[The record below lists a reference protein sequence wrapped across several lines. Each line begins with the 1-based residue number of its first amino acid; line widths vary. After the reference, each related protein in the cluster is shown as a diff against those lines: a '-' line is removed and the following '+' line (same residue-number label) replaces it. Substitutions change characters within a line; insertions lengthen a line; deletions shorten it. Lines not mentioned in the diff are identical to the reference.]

1 MKKAIVSFATKEYY
15 TKFLDRQI
23 NSIKEFAPEA
33 THIYWKDA
41 YPPESRSHAE
51 SAYGF
56 KVYAIKEALK
66 RGFEQ
71 IIWIDSAFYACSK
84 LDFIWNTLSERGIYV
99 LKDALLLAEHTM
111 PKVIN
116 YFGESYESLLSKQW
130 TTTGGSPYGFDFTNP
145 LAVKMFQEFEKAEK
159 NNTFGTAEEVT
170 QSSGAGGFCKGHRM
184 DESVMSFIHGKNN
197 LPLLNVQQN
206 NLYAWDN
213 YFQTQRNG

>member
-1 MKKAIVSFATKEYY
+1 MKKAIVSFAIGDYY
-15 TKFLDRQI
+15 TKFLEKQI
-23 NSIKEFAPEA
+23 TSLKEFAPDV
-33 THIYWKDA
+33 THIYWKDV
-41 YPPESRSHAE
+41 YPPGSHSHHE

-66 RGFEQ
+66 QGFEQ
-71 IIWIDSAFYACSK
+71 IIWIDSAFYAFNK
-84 LDFIWNTLSERGIYV
+84 LDYIWNTLSERGVYV

-111 PKVIN
+111 PKVMN
-116 YFGESYESLLSKQW
+116 YFGESYDSLIQKKW
-130 TTTGGSPYGFDFTNP
+130 TTTGGSPYGFDFTKEI
-145 LAVKMFQEFEKAEK
+145 ARTIFDQFEQAEK

-170 QSSGAGGFCKGHRM
+170 NSSGAGGFCKGHRM

-206 NLYAWDN
+206 PLYAWDN